1 MQSWVR
7 MSKTLKNQYNKHV
20 RWQNAKKSKQK
31 RVTGDLLMF
40 LQNVLKFM
48 NVLYLFTYIIA
59 FLINAM
65 NANVAF
71 VEAVTY

>member
-20 RWQNAKKSKQK
+20 RWQNAKKNKQK
-31 RVTGDLLMF
+31 RVTADLLMF

-65 NANVAF
+65 NTNVAF

>member
-20 RWQNAKKSKQK
+20 RWQNANKNKQK
-31 RVTGDLLMF
+31 RVTADLLMF

>member
-20 RWQNAKKSKQK
+20 RWQNAKKNKQK
-31 RVTGDLLMF
+31 RVTADLLMF

-65 NANVAF
+65 NTNVVF

>member
-20 RWQNAKKSKQK
+20 RWQNAKKNKQK
-31 RVTGDLLMF
+31 RVAADLLMF

-48 NVLYLFTYIIA
+48 NVLYLFTYITA

>member
-20 RWQNAKKSKQK
+20 RWQNANKNKQK
-31 RVTGDLLMF
+31 RVTADLLMF

-71 VEAVTY
+71 VETVTY

>member
-1 MQSWVR
+1 

-20 RWQNAKKSKQK
+20 RSQNANKNKQK
-31 RVTGDLLMF
+31 RVTADLLMF